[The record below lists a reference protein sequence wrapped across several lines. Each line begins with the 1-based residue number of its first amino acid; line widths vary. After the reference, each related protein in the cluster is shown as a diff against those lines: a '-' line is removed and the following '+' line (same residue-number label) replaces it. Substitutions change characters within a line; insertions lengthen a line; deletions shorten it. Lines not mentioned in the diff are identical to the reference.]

1 MRLLLLVL
9 IVSFYQANAQAPV
22 QQVHGTVV
30 DRDSRKPLMGVSV
43 MVSEGGDQHAVTDS
57 AGNFYLTRVPVG
69 RIRIS
74 FTSIGYQDYTTDN
87 LLINAAKEPELL
99 VELEEI
105 PRVREGVVIKTVRN
119 QKLPVNKFALVSG
132 RSFSPEETQ
141 RYAASANDPGRMA
154 LGFPGVQATRD
165 ARSDIIIRG
174 NNPVGMQWRLEGVD
188 IVNPNHFAR
197 RGGTGGGIT
206 ILSLSML
213 DNSDFLT
220 GAMPAEYG
228 DVLSGVFDMHFR
240 KGNDQQHEGSFKAG
254 MIGLDISREG
264 PIKKGLSS
272 YLLNYRY
279 STLGLLDKI
288 GLKLVDERER
298 NTFQYLSF
306 NLSFRNKKNSLQWN
320 LWGIGGYSREKY
332 SAVDDTLDW
341 KQYDDYAIYDFRTK
355 MGAMGIGN
363 TWNVSER
370 SFVRSALVTMGQ
382 EISYI
387 DDTLNRKRMASTV
400 NDELYNNSRI
410 SFTSSYN
417 HKFSASAN
425 IKTGFYASRI
435 YYRFKR
441 DRLDFQSKRYE
452 NIINGDGHTFL
463 WQPYVQMS
471 IKPGTKWVINPGL
484 HVMHLA
490 LNNKTTV
497 DPRISVQYKFNGRQ
511 NISLAYGLHSKI
523 LPLGSYFYK
532 QPVTGT
538 FPNLDLDMI
547 RAHHYILAYDQLVGK
562 GWRTHVELYSQ
573 RLLKVPVVND
583 INRTFWILNEVSGY
597 AQEALVSRG
606 TGQNRGLDL
615 TVEKFFS
622 KGLFMIINFSLTR
635 SIFQPLNGQTYNTRF
650 NSGSSGSW
658 TGARE
663 WSLKRNRVFQLG
675 WKMAYNGGFRLTPLA
690 SSAFVSSREP
700 VLDESRPFTEQIDP
714 YFRADARL
722 ALRKDKEG
730 RAWQLAID
738 IQNVLGLK
746 NTDGLSRRYDPSLN
760 QWVLKNQSG
769 IVPVL
774 SYQIDF

>member
-1 MRLLLLVL
+1 MFLLVL
-9 IVSFYQANAQAPV
+9 IVSCFQANAQVPV
-22 QQVHGTVV
+22 QQVHGSVV
-30 DRDSRKPLMGVSV
+30 DRDSRKPLAGVSV
-43 MVSEGGDQHAVTDS
+43 VVSEGGDQYAVTDS
-57 AGNFYLTRVPVG
+57 AGNFYLYRVPVG

-99 VELEEI
+99 VEMEEI
-105 PRVREGVVIKTVRN
+105 PRIGEGVVIRTIRN

-174 NNPVGMQWRLEGVD
+174 NNPIGMQWRLEGVD

-197 RGGTGGGIT
+197 KGGTGGGIT

-240 KGNDQQHEGSFKAG
+240 KGNDQKHEGSFKAG
-254 MIGLDISREG
+254 MIGLDLSGEG

-288 GLKLVDERER
+288 GLNLVDERES
-298 NTFQYLSF
+298 NTFQDLSV
-306 NLSFRNKKNSLQWN
+306 NLSFRNKKNSMQWN

-355 MGAMGIGN
+355 MGAMGIGH
-363 TWNVSER
+363 TWNLSDR

-382 EISYI
+382 QITYI

-417 HKFSASAN
+417 HKFSALAN
-425 IKTGFYASRI
+425 IKTGFYGSRI
-435 YYRFKR
+435 FYRFKR
-441 DRLDFQSKRYE
+441 DRLDFQNSRYE
-452 NIINGDGHTFL
+452 NIINGDGHTL
-463 WQPYVQMS
+463 LLQPYVQMS

-484 HVMHLA
+484 HVMHLV
-490 LNNKTTV
+490 LNKKTTV

-511 NISLAYGLHSKI
+511 NISMAYGLHSKI

-532 QPVTGT
+532 QPSTEA
-538 FPNLDLDMI
+538 FPNLNLDMI
-547 RAHHYILAYDQLVGK
+547 RAHHYILAYDQLVGR
-562 GWRTHVELYSQ
+562 GWRTHAELYYQ
-573 RLLKVPVVND
+573 KLLKVPVVND

-597 AQEALVSRG
+597 AQEALVSKG
-606 TGQNRGLDL
+606 TGENRGLDL
-615 TVEKFFS
+615 TLEKFFS

-635 SIFQPLNGQTYNTRF
+635 STFQPLNKQTYNTRF

-663 WSLKRNRVFQLG
+663 WGLKKNRVFQLG

-690 SSAFVSSREP
+690 GAAYVSTREP
-700 VLDESRPFTEQIDP
+700 VLDETKPFTEQIDP

-722 ALRKDKEG
+722 AIRKDKTG

-774 SYQIDF
+774 SYQLDF